1 MIGKRAS
8 GGLIVLAALS
18 LTTPAASADSGVR
31 ITPNT
36 FGAIRAR
43 AIGPAIMSGR
53 VAAVA
58 AVPGNQLTLWVGAAS
73 GGVWKSVNGGL
84 TFKPVFDEHTQS
96 IGALAID
103 PRNPKIVWVGTG
115 ESWVR
120 NSVSVGDGV
129 YRTNDGGET
138 WEHVGLEDTEHIAR
152 IVASPVDSDTAW
164 VCATGHL
171 WNSNEQRGVFKTT
184 DGGKTWKKVLYVDEN
199 TGCSDLAADPQEPG
213 ILYAGMWQF
222 RRSPSFFT
230 SGGPGS
236 GLYRST
242 DGGET
247 WKRLTDG
254 LPKGE
259 LGRIAVAVA
268 PSRPST
274 VYAVVE
280 SKDTAL
286 YRSDDLGERWEKRS
300 TSAIVQ
306 DRPFYFAGLAVD
318 PNDFNTVYKAS
329 WSLGVSEDGGRT
341 FTGTGGSVHSD
352 VHAIWID
359 PTDSHRIFIGTD
371 GGAYL
376 STDRGNRWLHMR
388 NLPISQPYHV
398 SVDNAVPYRVYTGL
412 QDNGS
417 WMAPSRADGGIGPCD
432 WKMVGFGDGFWA
444 FADPSDGNVIYA
456 EYQGGNILRV
466 ARDTG
471 EAKEIKPYAREGETK
486 LRFNWNTPVAFSP
499 NHPGTLYIG
508 AQYLFRSRDR
518 GDSWERISP
527 DLTTNDPAR
536 QRQEEAGGLT
546 IDNSTAENNTTI
558 FTISESPLDDQLI
571 WAGTDDGNLQLTED
585 GGIHWR
591 NVAPNVPGLD
601 GRTWVSS
608 VQASIHDRKTAYVSF
623 DGHRHGDMAP
633 HVYRTTDLG
642 ATWEPLAPNGLEG
655 YVHVIKED
663 PKRSSLLFAG
673 TEHGLYISLDGGA
686 HWVRFKGNLPPVPV
700 RDMTIQEREGD
711 LVLATH
717 GRGIYIIDD
726 LTPIRAL
733 TPETI
738 DSPVAL
744 LPARPAEMPIAGVS
758 WPFTGDDE
766 FVGDNP
772 REEAVIT
779 YWLKRRHLF
788 GDLKVEIYGQDG
800 TLITTIPGSKRVG
813 INRVAW
819 SMRLPP
825 PKVPP
830 ATSLVPAMRGPRIL
844 EGTYKVKLIKG
855 KRNVEGTVKLVAD
868 PRSPHSAEDRAV
880 QQKTA
885 LDLYHDLGRLTYL
898 IDAISDARDQAAA
911 RSGTARPKRLRRRL
925 NTARDHLENLRR
937 ELVATKKGA
946 ITGEEKLREKLG
958 ELYGAV
964 NRYDGRPTKSQLQR
978 KTILEGQLETAERRF
993 ETFAGGE
1000 LSALSASLKKAGL
1013 EPITVLSQETWNK
1026 RQEARGG
1033 GGAEPLA
1040 SPGALPLVVF

>member
-1 MIGKRAS
+1 MSVRVTGRAMLAS
-8 GGLIVLAALS
+8 VVLVLATAA
-18 LTTPAASADSGVR
+18 PAAAGNGVK
-31 ITPNT
+31 ITSDT

-58 AVPGNQLTLWVGAAS
+58 GVPGDQLTLWVGAAG

-96 IGALAID
+96 IGAIAVD
-103 PRNPKIVWVGTG
+103 PGDPKIVWVGTG

-129 YRTNDGGET
+129 YRTKDGGET
-138 WEHVGLEDTEHIAR
+138 WDHLGLTDTEHIAR
-152 IVASPVDSDTAW
+152 IVVSPADSDTAW

-171 WNSNEQRGVFKTT
+171 WNANEQRGVFKTT
-184 DGGKTWKKVLYVDEN
+184 DGGKSWKKVLYVDEN
-199 TGCSDLAADPQEPG
+199 TGCSDLAADPQEPR

-222 RRSPSFFT
+222 RRSPAFFT

-247 WKRLTDG
+247 WQRLDGG
-254 LPKGE
+254 LPTGE

-274 VYAVVE
+274 VYTVVE

-286 YRSDDLGERWEKRS
+286 YRSDDLGEHWERRS
-300 TSAIVQ
+300 NSSIVR
-306 DRPFYFAGLAVD
+306 DRPFYFAALAVD
-318 PNDFNTVYKAS
+318 PADFDTVYKAS
-329 WSLGVSEDGGRT
+329 WSLGVSEDGGKT

-359 PTDSHRIFIGTD
+359 PTDDHRIFIGTD

-398 SVDNAVPYRVYTGL
+398 SVDDAVPYRVYCGL

-417 WMAPSRADGGIGPCD
+417 WMAPSRGDGGVTPCD

-444 FADPSDGNVIYA
+444 FADPSDPNVIYA
-456 EYQGGNILRV
+456 ESQGGEILRV

-486 LRFNWNTPVAFSP
+486 LRFNWNTPIAFSP
-499 NHPGTLYIG
+499 SHPGTIYIG
-508 AQYLFRSRDR
+508 AQYLFRSEDR
-518 GDSWERISP
+518 GESWKRISP

-536 QRQEEAGGLT
+536 QRQEETGGLT

-558 FTISESPLDDQLI
+558 FTISESPLDDRLI
-571 WAGTDDGNLQLTED
+571 WVGTDDGNLQVTED
-585 GGIHWR
+585 GGAHWR
-591 NVAPNVPGLD
+591 NVTPNVPGLD

-608 VQASIHDRKTAYVSF
+608 VQASPHDRKTAYVSF

-655 YVHVIKED
+655 FVHVVKED
-663 PKRSSLLFAG
+663 AKRPGLLFAG
-673 TEHGLYISLDGGA
+673 TEHGLFISLDGGA

-700 RDMTIQEREGD
+700 RDLTVQERDGD
-711 LVLATH
+711 LVIATH

-733 TPETI
+733 TPETL

-744 LPARPAEMPIAGVS
+744 LPARPAVMPIEGIS

-779 YWLKRRHLF
+779 YWLKKRHLF
-788 GDLKVEIYGQDG
+788 GDLKVEVYGKDG
-800 TLITTIPGSKRVG
+800 KLITTIPGSKRVG

-819 SMRLPP
+819 PMRLPP

-830 ATSLVPAMRGPRIL
+830 ATGLVPAMQGPRVL
-844 EGTYKVKLIKG
+844 EGTYDVKLIKG
-855 KRNVEGTVKLVAD
+855 KRTVEGTVRLVAD
-868 PRSPHSAEDRAV
+868 PRSPHSAEDREL

-885 LDLYHDLGRLTYL
+885 LALYNDLERLTYL
-898 IDAISDARDQAAA
+898 VDAITDARDQATA
-911 RSGTARPKRLRRRL
+911 RSGKVRSRGLRRRL
-925 NTARDHLENLRR
+925 ATARDHLESLRK
-937 ELVATKKGA
+937 ELVATKKGT

-958 ELYGAV
+958 DLYGSV
-964 NRYDGRPTKSQLQR
+964 NRYEGRPTDSQLER
-978 KTILEGQLETAERRF
+978 MKILEDQLHRAEQRFAAFAER
-993 ETFAGGE
+993 E
-1000 LSALSASLKKAGL
+1000 LARLDASLKRAGL
-1013 EPITVLSQETWNK
+1013 EPITILSREKWK
-1026 RQEARGG
+1026 ERQTTGG
-1033 GGAEPLA
+1033 GGSELLPNLRT
-1040 SPGALPLVVF
+1040 LPLVVF

>member
-1 MIGKRAS
+1 MISKLTR
-8 GGLIVLAALS
+8 GGLLLLAVLS
-18 LTTPAASADSGVR
+18 LAHAAVAGGNVK
-31 ITPNT
+31 ITSDT

-58 AVPGNQLTLWVGAAS
+58 AVPGDQLTLWVGAAG

-96 IGALAID
+96 IGALAVD
-103 PRNPKIVWVGTG
+103 PKEPKTVWVGTG

-129 YRTNDGGET
+129 YRTKDGGET
-138 WEHVGLEDTEHIAR
+138 WEHLGLEDTEHIAR
-152 IVASPVDSDTAW
+152 IVVSPKDGDTAW

-171 WNSNEQRGVFKTT
+171 WNANEERGVFKTT
-184 DGGKTWKKVLYVDEN
+184 DGGKSWKKVLYVDED
-199 TGCSDLAADPQEPG
+199 TGCSDLVADPQEPG

-222 RRSPSFFT
+222 RRSPSFFD

-236 GLYRST
+236 GLYRSM
-242 DGGET
+242 DGGASWE
-247 WKRLTDG
+247 RLENG
-254 LPKGE
+254 LPEGK

-274 VYAVVE
+274 VYAMVE
-280 SKDTAL
+280 SEDTAL
-286 YRSDDLGERWEKRS
+286 YRSDDLGEHWEKRS
-300 TSAIVQ
+300 TSSIVR
-306 DRPFYFAGLAVD
+306 DRPFYFARMTVD
-318 PNDFNTVYKAS
+318 PEDFNTIYKVS
-329 WSLGVSEDGGRT
+329 WMLGVSEDGGKT
-341 FTGTGGSVHSD
+341 FQGTGGNVHSD
-352 VHAIWID
+352 VHDVWID

-398 SVDNAVPYRVYTGL
+398 SVDDAVPYRVYTGL

-417 WMAPSRADGGIGPCD
+417 WMAPSRGDGGVAPCD

-444 FADPSDGNVIYA
+444 LADPSDSNVIYA

-471 EAKEIKPYAREGETK
+471 EAKEIKPYSREGETK
-486 LRFNWNTPVAFSP
+486 LRFNWDTPIAFSP
-499 NHPGTLYIG
+499 NHPGTLYVG
-508 AQYLFRSRDR
+508 AQYLYRSVDR

-536 QRQEEAGGLT
+536 QRQEETGGLT

-558 FTISESPLDDQLI
+558 YTISESPLDDGLI
-571 WAGTDDGNLQLTED
+571 WVGTDDGNLQVTED
-585 GGIHWR
+585 GGAHWR
-591 NVAPNVPGLD
+591 NVTAKVPGLD
-601 GRTWVSS
+601 GPTWVSS
-608 VQASIHDRKTAYVSF
+608 VQASRYDRGTAYVSF

-642 ATWEPLAPNGLEG
+642 ATWEPLAPHGLEG
-655 YVHVIKED
+655 HVHVIKED
-663 PKRSSLLFAG
+663 PKRSTLLFAG
-673 TEHGLYISLDGGA
+673 TERGLFISLDGGTR
-686 HWVRFKGNLPPVPV
+686 WVRFKGNLPPVPV
-700 RDMTIQEREGD
+700 HDVVIQEREGD
-711 LVLATH
+711 VVLATH

-738 DSPVAL
+738 ASSVAL
-744 LPARPAEMPIAGVS
+744 LPARPAEMPIEGVS

-766 FVGDNP
+766 FMGDNP

-779 YWLKRRHLF
+779 YWLKKRHLF
-788 GDLKVEIYGQDG
+788 GDLKVEVYGKDG
-800 TLITTIPGSKRVG
+800 KVITTIPGSKRVG

-819 SMRLPP
+819 PMRLPP

-830 ATSLVPAMRGPRIL
+830 ASGLVPAMQGPRVL
-844 EGTYKVKLIKG
+844 EGTYTVKLIKG
-855 KRNVEGTVKLVAD
+855 EKTVEGTVTLVAD
-868 PRSPHSAEDRAV
+868 PRSPHSAEDRAF
-880 QQKTA
+880 QQTTA
-885 LDLYHDLGRLTYL
+885 LALYEDLGRLTYL
-898 IDAISDARDQAAA
+898 IDAMTSARDQAAA
-911 RSGTARPKRLRRRL
+911 RSGEAHSKRLRRRL
-925 NTARDHLENLRR
+925 EAARDHLEGLRK

-946 ITGEEKLREKLG
+946 ITGEEKLRERLG

-964 NRYDGRPTKSQLQR
+964 NRYDGRPTDSQLER
-978 KTILEGQLETAERRF
+978 KTILEGQLDQAERRF
-993 ETFAGGE
+993 EALRTDE
-1000 LSALSASLKKAGL
+1000 LMPLNTSLEHAGL
-1013 EPITVLSQETWNK
+1013 EPITILSREEWKK
-1026 RQEARGG
+1026 RQEAGG
-1033 GGAEPLA
+1033 GGAGLSA
-1040 SPGALPLVVF
+1040 ALGTLPLF